1 MPSKRSSVMRT
12 STQNGESD
20 DEDGDESSSGSE
32 DDDPMAAASNSE
44 AASASGLDQEQVRHI
59 TLGISDT
66 SSNNSLARGIGSAA
80 VATAAASSSVASSTA
95 TETPPLPSRNIGPPP
110 SRPPVTSPSRQN
122 SR

>member
-1 MPSKRSSVMRT
+1 MIFFFA
-12 STQNGESD
+12 
-20 DEDGDESSSGSE
+20 GSE
-32 DDDPMAAASNSE
+32 DDDDDPMTAAASNSE
-44 AASASGLDQEQVRHI
+44 AASASGLDQEQVRNI

-66 SSNNSLARGIGSAA
+66 SSNNSLARGGSVA
-80 VATAAASSSVASSTA
+80 VASSVASSTA

>member
-1 MPSKRSSVMRT
+1 MFA
-12 STQNGESD
+12 
-20 DEDGDESSSGSE
+20 GSE
-32 DDDPMAAASNSE
+32 DDDDDPMNAAASNSE
-44 AASASGLDQEQVRHI
+44 AASASGLDQEQVRNI

-66 SSNNSLARGIGSAA
+66 SSNNSLARGGSVA
-80 VATAAASSSVASSTA
+80 VASSVASSTA